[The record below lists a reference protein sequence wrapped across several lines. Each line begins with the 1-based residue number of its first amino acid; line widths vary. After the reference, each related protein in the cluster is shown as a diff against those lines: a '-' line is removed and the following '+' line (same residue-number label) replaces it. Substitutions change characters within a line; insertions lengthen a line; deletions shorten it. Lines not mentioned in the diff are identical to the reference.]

1 MFPTGS
7 TLIFLSCLWAFS
19 CIGKEI
25 GVGHG
30 QQVTLHLRNGEKLP
44 VQLVSGAPSELLLK
58 SPLFEEPFAFPIS
71 LIHGVEFPGN
81 QQTPQSPFQIN
92 TSNRDVLYGDL
103 LEAEEDTLIF
113 SHAYLKRVLFKRD
126 AVSAFYRKQ
135 ARPIFDGSR
144 LESWEVHKHG
154 LGGKGLS
161 TMNCLGALK
170 PVQFP
175 CWMTKASCP
184 ALPLFYRI
192 NSPLTLP

>member
-25 GVGHG
+25 GEGHG
-30 QQVTLHLRNGEKLP
+30 QQATLHLRNGEKLP

-135 ARPIFDGSR
+135 ARPSLMALVWKAGRFTSTV
-144 LESWEVHKHG
+144 S
-154 LGGKGLS
+154 GGRGLS
-161 TMNCLGALK
+161 TMNCLGARK

-175 CWMTKASCP
+175 CWMTKASCL